1 MGCGSLVN
9 SGILSFERLIFFGE
23 VHRRRMSVPTT
34 VGGLIRRLSGSRQL
48 SAASSDSDRVA
59 DNWRRAHPPPVGQNP
74 FVGWLAGWYL
84 GQNFTD
90 VGLKPDVKDK
100 PYSLKIVFQAVLFIF
115 RAGFKPSPRFQPSF
129 IPPLSKTINPCLI

>member
-1 MGCGSLVN
+1 MGCGSLLN

-23 VHRRRMSVPTT
+23 VHRRRVSQPTT

-74 FVGWLAGWYL
+74 FVGWLAGR
-84 GQNFTD
+84 N
-90 VGLKPDVKDK
+90 
-100 PYSLKIVFQAVLFIF
+100 
-115 RAGFKPSPRFQPSF
+115 
-129 IPPLSKTINPCLI
+129 